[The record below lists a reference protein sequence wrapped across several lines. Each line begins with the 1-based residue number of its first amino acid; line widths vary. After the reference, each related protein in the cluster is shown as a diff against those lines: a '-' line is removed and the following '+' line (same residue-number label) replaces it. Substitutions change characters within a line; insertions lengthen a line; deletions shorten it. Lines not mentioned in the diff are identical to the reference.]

1 VDWQIIVALVVMVPV
16 ILAPVVL
23 IWFLNLGGIAA
34 ALKRVR
40 RRRPAWNKAIVE
52 SRADTGG

>member
-1 VDWQIIVALVVMVPV
+1 MQWQIIVALVIMVPV

-34 ALKRVR
+34 AIPRLGHC
-40 RRRPAWNKAIVE
+40 
-52 SRADTGG
+52 GGPGDGNL